1 MQIADIGGRR
11 LSYERRGSGEP
22 LLLIMGLSGT
32 RASWGD
38 EFLAELDG
46 AFETIA
52 YDHRGIGGSDAVD
65 GSFTITDLAA
75 DAARLIEALGLESAH
90 VLGISLGGMVA
101 QELALA
107 APERVRT
114 LALGCTYCGGQG
126 SQLTDRAVIGR
137 LLAAG
142 ASGDR
147 ERILRTGFEINTSP
161 AYAASPGAWEA
172 FRERALS
179 VPAPLPVVFEQ
190 LRATAVHD
198 TSARLPRLS
207 LPTLVLHGDLDEML
221 DVSNAR
227 RIAQLI
233 PGARLEVM
241 EGVGHMFWIEQPRRS
256 AELLREHALAAAGS
270 AQ

>member
-32 RASWGD
+32 RASWGE
-38 EFLAELDG
+38 EFLCALEG

-52 YDHRGIGGSDAVD
+52 YDHRGIGGSDPVD
-65 GSFTITDLAA
+65 GPFSIADLAG
-75 DAARLIEALGLESAH
+75 DAARLIEVLGLEDAH

-101 QELALA
+101 QELVLG
-107 APERVRT
+107 APERVKT
-114 LALGCTYCGGQG
+114 LALGCTYCGGPG

-147 ERILRTGFEINTSP
+147 ELMLRTGFEINTSP
-161 AYAASPGAWEA
+161 VYAASPGAWEA

-198 TSARLPRLS
+198 TSTRLS
-207 LPTLVLHGDLDEML
+207 QLSTPTLVLHGDLDAML

-227 RIAQLI
+227 QIARLV

-241 EGVGHMFWIEQPRRS
+241 QGVGHMFWIEQPRCS
-256 AELLREHALAAAGS
+256 AELLREHALAAASS